1 MLQQNTYK
9 IKVNAPCH
17 EDWQGMTDTNAGKY
31 CNSCKK
37 EVIDFTNFSNTQ
49 ITNYF
54 LQNGLKSGC
63 GKFLNTQIEQ
73 IRITIDEDLIVHKLS
88 YWNKFMIAM
97 LICFGGTCLNATVTF
112 GQIIKTD
119 TSIAK
124 QQCDT
129 FNTGESYKQAAE
141 SILESTKDSMIPDT
155 TIQMVDTSAYER
167 DTLKL
172 LPFHLDSSLTKLDLR
187 SISIHIGATYGF
199 FVPILTKNVV
209 VKELFPN
216 EVIISDK
223 SILGEKQEAVSEYN
237 NAQHIAINK
246 NNFIEKEV
254 PSSPPKNTEIVFE
267 AILPQEEKK
276 KKKK

>member
-17 EDWQGMTDTNAGKY
+17 EDWQGMTDTNAGKF

-37 EVIDFTNFSNTQ
+37 EVIDFTNFSNNQ
-49 ITNYF
+49 ITDYF
-54 LQNGLKSGC
+54 IQNGLKSGC

-141 SILESTKDSMIPDT
+141 SILESTADTIITDT
-155 TIQMVDTSAYER
+155 TIQMVDTSAYEK

-187 SISIHIGATYGF
+187 TISIHTTTLGF
-199 FVPILTKNVV
+199 FVPFLT
-209 VKELFPN
+209 EN
-216 EVIISDK
+216 EIVTIHCPINENISYK
-223 SILGEKQEAVSEYN
+223 SILGEKQEKVSEYK
-237 NAQHIAINK
+237 NAQHITKSK
-246 NNFIEKEV
+246 NNITEKEV
-254 PSSPPKNTEIVFE
+254 PPTPQHGTPLVFE
-267 AILPQEEKK
+267 AILPNEGKK